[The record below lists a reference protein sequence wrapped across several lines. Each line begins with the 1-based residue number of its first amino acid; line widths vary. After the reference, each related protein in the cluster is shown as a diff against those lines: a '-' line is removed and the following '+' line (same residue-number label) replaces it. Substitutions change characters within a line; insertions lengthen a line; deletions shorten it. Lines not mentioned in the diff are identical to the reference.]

1 LKRIEAAAL
10 GRINDQPIRPS
21 TVLFIASNAV
31 DDPSQ
36 ISLADADSWPEFG
49 QWQQSRA
56 SDVVVDFRRIC
67 RIDSGLEL
75 WQSMILIFQDSMKLQ
90 Y

>member
-10 GRINDQPIRPS
+10 GRINDQLIRPS
-21 TVLFIASNAV
+21 TVLFFASDAI

-49 QWQQSRA
+49 QWQQLRA
-56 SDVVVDFRRIC
+56 SDVVVDFRRIR
-67 RIDSGLEL
+67 RIGSGL
-75 WQSMILIFQDSMKLQ
+75 
-90 Y
+90 